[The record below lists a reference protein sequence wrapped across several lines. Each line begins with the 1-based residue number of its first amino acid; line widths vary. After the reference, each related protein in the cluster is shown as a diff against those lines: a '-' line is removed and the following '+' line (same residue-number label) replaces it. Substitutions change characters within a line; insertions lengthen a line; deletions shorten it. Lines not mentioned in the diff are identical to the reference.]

1 MELALSRLSAALGVC
16 ARGTAS
22 PNHRG
27 RSVSQPFATTPL
39 RRLFPM
45 AELGIR
51 ELQYHQQVQKLLN
64 QRIDIEVEFRPLR
77 PSIPTF
83 DFHIAWRRDN
93 QSSVL
98 HAFLEMLREHA
109 HAEAKDPEKTAAAK
123 HSDRY
128 LHRRS
133 QQHG

>member
-1 MELALSRLSAALGVC
+1 MSTAASSIRIVGTPTKDSTVPLTIAYAAEGFEPVLLRVIRL
-16 ARGTAS
+16 
-22 PNHRG
+22 
-27 RSVSQPFATTPL
+27 F

-51 ELQYHQQVQKLLN
+51 ELQY
-64 QRIDIEVEFRPLR
+64 
-77 PSIPTF
+77 

-133 QQHG
+133 QREVGAAKSDRKATTNGR